1 MVELPNDQQLISE
14 LRQLNRIRT
23 SGGREKI
30 EHPPSGKK
38 DSADAVVR
46 VVWSVYNDSIN
57 QGMKDNFILPIVQ
70 QFSTVRSAGIYLKG
84 MQDQEMSGYD
94 SSIFG
99 TSSPGTSDIFG
110 KDFIVKGNVVP
121 NVGR

>member
-1 MVELPNDQQLISE
+1 VEIITLESKIPVYDITVPIYENFALE
-14 LRQLNRIRT
+14 
-23 SGGREKI
+23 SGVFV
-30 EHPPSGKK
+30 HNSK
-38 DSADAVVR
+38 DAADAVCR